1 MKLRLLFTLN
11 MPSASNNLVH
21 QVIAECPIKSLD
33 EIAKILSER
42 DFIVVKQLYRMK
54 TKWIDRGDIVL
65 NTVHVGKVAQWL
77 DNAEDDGVF
86 SKDRQSH
93 IANHSGGRY
102 DPDR

>member
-1 MKLRLLFTLN
+1 MRLLFTLN
-11 MPSASNNLVH
+11 MPSGSNNLVH
-21 QVIAECPIKSLD
+21 QVIADYSVKSLD

-42 DFIVVKQLYRMK
+42 DFIVVKQLYRVK

-77 DNAEDDGVF
+77 DNAEDDGFF